1 MAELRRAIV
10 RCGGLPI
17 AISGTGEMQWVAGVA
32 VELLWRWRSGE
43 GELSPMMAM
52 AEALVM
58 RLLWRVKKETEAR
71 QLESVAECGR

>member
-1 MAELRRAIV
+1 M
-10 RCGGLPI
+10 
-17 AISGTGEMQWVAGVA
+17 
-32 VELLWRWRSGE
+32 ELLWRWRSGE

-71 QLESVAECGR
+71 QLESAAECGR